1 MLIDGTIR
9 MHSTLS
15 KELSSKPMNGK
26 KQQLHLLAP
35 EDMQITVISP
45 VMAAA
50 DLTPTVSASHC
61 SSNRGPGP
69 LWCS

>member
-1 MLIDGTIR
+1 

-15 KELSSKPMNGK
+15 KELSSKPMMK

-35 EDMQITVISP
+35 EDMEITLL
-45 VMAAA
+45 MAGPAMSA
-50 DLTPTVSASHC
+50 DLSLTPTVSASHC
-61 SSNRGPGP
+61 SNNRGPGP

>member
-1 MLIDGTIR
+1 

-15 KELSSKPMNGK
+15 KELMSKPMMK

-35 EDMQITVISP
+35 EDLEITLVSEAST
-45 VMAAA
+45 MAA
-50 DLTPTVSASHC
+50 DLSLTPTVTASHC
-61 SSNRGPGP
+61 SNNRGPGP